1 MMQRYLRPAGRGSSM
16 DEATL
21 KREDA
26 GVSDFG
32 GNEERVKKHGF
43 IAQNHSMQL
52 DLIVLNPFSSS

>member
-1 MMQRYLRPAGRGSSM
+1 M

-32 GNEERVKKHGF
+32 GNEEREKKHGF
-43 IAQNHSMQL
+43 IAQNHSMQF
-52 DLIVLNPFSSS
+52 DLIVQKPFSSF